1 MQPEQR
7 AKTPQWLKVKTKLA
21 SWSFRLCLTEQLAE
35 LLVALLAFHFPF
47 SGEGHDAG
55 VGWSEASGDA
65 EASGGKSEV
74 SSVGPWLVYIAHN
87 HLATSHI
94 CMW

>member
-1 MQPEQR
+1 M
-7 AKTPQWLKVKTKLA
+7 AKSKNKVLHFTKKLQL
-21 SWSFRLCLTEQLAE
+21 SVCLTEQLAE

-47 SGEGHDAG
+47 SGEGHSAG
-55 VGWSEASGDA
+55 VSWSEASRDA

-74 SSVGPWLVYIAHN
+74 PSVEPSPVYIALN
-87 HLATSHI
+87 HLATSLI